1 MSSDYERIA
10 KAICF
15 LNENALSQPSLNDVA
30 LAVGLSPYHFQRL
43 FRRWA
48 GITPKRFLQYLTV
61 DHAKQLL
68 VNSNVL
74 ETSLEVGLSSQ
85 SRLYDHFV
93 TLEAMTP
100 GDYKRAGQGID
111 IHFGMTPSPFG
122 NAFIAATERGICQ
135 LSFIDESN
143 PEESIERLKKKWS
156 NANLIENSERIE
168 TLGAAIFNSLSDA
181 NNDLVLMVQGS
192 NFQIKVWEFLLHIAP
207 GRLCSYGQVAEAI
220 GYPLASRAVAN
231 AIGANPVAYLIP
243 CHRVIRATGLLGGY
257 HWGHE
262 RKQAMLAWE
271 FAEYDRKII
280 EEQK

>member
-10 KAICF
+10 KAISF
-15 LNENALSQPSLNDVA
+15 LHQNALKQPSLSDVA

-68 VNSNVL
+68 ANSSVL
-74 ETSLEVGLSSQ
+74 ETSYEIGLSSQ

-93 TLEAMTP
+93 ALEAMTP
-100 GDYKRAGQGID
+100 GEYKRAGQGTD
-111 IHFGMTPSPFG
+111 IHYGMTPGPFG
-122 NAFIAATERGICQ
+122 NAFIAATERGVCQ
-135 LSFIDESN
+135 LSFVDEHN
-143 PEESIERLKKKWS
+143 RGESLDRLKKNWS
-156 NANLIENSERIE
+156 NANLIENPDRIE
-168 TLGAAIFNSLSDA
+168 TIGASIFNIQPHV
-181 NNDLVLMVQGS
+181 NNELVLMVQGS
-192 NFQIKVWEFLLHIAP
+192 NFQIKVWEFLLRIAP

-220 GYPLASRAVAN
+220 GHPLASRAVAN

-257 HWGHE
+257 HWGIE
-262 RKQAMLAWE
+262 RKQAMLVRE
-271 FAEYDRKII
+271 FAKQDRV
-280 EEQK
+280 EQG